1 MKLKEKEIA
10 IQLRRQGK
18 TFNEI
23 VAHLGVAKSS
33 VSLWVRDLDLP
44 LEARRRIESLKTA
57 GQKAA
62 QKSKIAT
69 TKQNLLRIRQES
81 TGIVKE
87 VLFDKST
94 ALIACSLL
102 YWCEGAKAQNDKT
115 FTFTNSDPMLVQA
128 FIALMRHAFVL
139 DERKFRVRM
148 HLHEYHSEL
157 KQQKFWSKVTGV
169 PPQQFRKTYW
179 KPHTGKTIHVGYPGC
194 IHLDYYDVI
203 IARKTSAIARA
214 FLENVIELTAKGP
227 IV

>member
-1 MKLKEKEIA
+1 MKLKEKEAA
-10 IQLRRQGK
+10 IRLRKDGR

-23 VAHLGVAKSS
+23 IAELKVAKSS
-33 VSLWVRDLDLP
+33 VSLWVRNIDLP
-44 LEARRRIESLKTA
+44 TKAKERIASLQTA

-62 QKSKIAT
+62 KKSKIET
-69 TKQNLLRIRQES
+69 TQRNLLRIQQES
-81 TGIVKE
+81 TEIVKKT
-87 VLFDKST
+87 LLDKNT

-102 YWCEGAKAQNDKT
+102 YWCEGAKSHNDTT
-115 FTFTNSDPMLVQA
+115 FTFTNSDPVLVQA

-148 HLHEYHSEL
+148 HLHEYHSEQL
-157 KQQKFWSKVTGV
+157 QQKFWSKVTGIS
-169 PPQQFRKTYW
+169 PKQFRKTYW

-194 IHLDYYDVI
+194 IHLNYYDVI

-214 FLENVIELTAKGP
+214 FLENVIELTAQGL